1 MSGGVDEVQAAVDA
15 RVLDVTVTHRRE
27 LLAKVCAVLVLNIL
41 YNWVPAT
48 TSKTLLST
56 HFLET
61 GLGKCHS
68 PILIVNLV
76 TITGSIDDVKAQSDP
91 VFCDNYLEA
100 HT

>member
-1 MSGGVDEVQAAVDA
+1 MSGWVDEVQAAVDA
-15 RVLDVTVTHRRE
+15 RVLDVTVTHCRE
-27 LLAKVCAVLVLNIL
+27 LLAKVCAVLVLDIL

-48 TSKTLLST
+48 TLLST

-76 TITGSIDDVKAQSDP
+76 TITGSIDNIKTQSDP
-91 VFCDNYLEA
+91 VFCDNYLEV